1 MNLSSIFKCESN
13 IVKINTRKYVLI
25 KQTFAAATIIGK
37 GHVVNESRRN
47 PLCKRKQRREK
58 RERPEEEVRE
68 AIFQLLLAMHA
79 SLKKHKI
86 FTITI

>member
-25 KQTFAAATIIGK
+25 KQTFVAATIGE